1 MMNVA
6 CVVDLGLHMLAVVL
20 AFLMARVTVLVMS
33 TKMAM
38 VSVITLMTVWV
49 HLMIVECVT
58 GLVQYTNVD
67 VLTFQK
73 ALAIAPETH

>member
-1 MMNVA
+1 MSVA
-6 CVVDLGLHMLAVVL
+6 SVVDLGLHTLAAVL
-20 AFLMARVTVLVMS
+20 VFLMARVTVLVMS
-33 TKMAM
+33 TKIMT
-38 VSVITLMTVWV
+38 VSVITSMIVWAR
-49 HLMIVECVT
+49 LMIAECVT